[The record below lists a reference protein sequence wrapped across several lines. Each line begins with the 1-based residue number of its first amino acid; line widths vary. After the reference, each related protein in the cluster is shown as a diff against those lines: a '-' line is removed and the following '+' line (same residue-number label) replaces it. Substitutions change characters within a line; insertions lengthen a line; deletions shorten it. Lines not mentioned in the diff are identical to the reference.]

1 MRHLLTFVLSVAL
14 GGSRLTAGG
23 SLAKVPQGTE
33 LPPQLKE
40 VGIDQRLSQQIP
52 LDATFLDQHGQQ
64 VRIGQLLGKRPAVL
78 ALVYYECP
86 MLCTMVL
93 NGLLR
98 TLRVMTTMN
107 VGEDFDII
115 TISFDPSETPQLAD
129 KKKFEYLERYNRPA
143 AARGWHFLVGDQ
155 ANISKVTQAAGYRYS
170 KDPST
175 GQWAHA
181 SGIMVLTPEGKLAR
195 YLYGVEYSARDL
207 RLSLVEAS
215 QGKIGSIV
223 DATLL
228 YCFHYDPATGKY
240 SLFIMNL
247 TRLAGVMTVL
257 ALLIFWF
264 VSWKGRRKQHHVE
277 IPIIS

>member
-1 MRHLLTFVLSVAL
+1 
-14 GGSRLTAGG
+14 
-23 SLAKVPQGTE
+23 
-33 LPPQLKE
+33 
-40 VGIDQRLSQQIP
+40 
-52 LDATFLDQHGQQ
+52 
-64 VRIGQLLGKRPAVL
+64 
-78 ALVYYECP
+78 
-86 MLCTMVL
+86 
-93 NGLLR
+93 
-98 TLRVMTTMN
+98 
-107 VGEDFDII
+107 
-115 TISFDPSETPQLAD
+115 
-129 KKKFEYLERYNRPA
+129 
-143 AARGWHFLVGDQ
+143 
-155 ANISKVTQAAGYRYS
+155 
-170 KDPST
+170 
-175 GQWAHA
+175 
-181 SGIMVLTPEGKLAR
+181 MVLTPEGKLAR

>member
-23 SLAKVPQGTE
+23 TLAKVPQGTE

-170 KDPST
+170 KDPRT